1 MQKVL
6 PLLLTMF
13 ILLWVSCSHKYD
25 PDIHNL
31 DFYQWNLWEDAEA
44 DPQEDLPSCGWE
56 NLHRGKGQLVRIPAL
71 LEEQSADSEHTG
83 IYWYHC
89 RFTLP
94 EQWREDSVSLV
105 FEGTSPNI
113 KLFLNEKLIGSCQ
126 GDEDLIK
133 MDVSES
139 IFHTRDN
146 HLSIRI
152 SNDDG
157 GSPGKLNGVVRVEL
171 FKSN

>member
-6 PLLLTMF
+6 PLLLTIF

-31 DFYQWNLWEDAEA
+31 DFYQWNLWEDEEGERGAS
-44 DPQEDLPSCGWE
+44 LPSCGWE
-56 NLHRGKGQLVRIPAL
+56 DLHRGKGRLVRIPAM
-71 LEEQSADSEHTG
+71 LEEHFPDAEQGG

-94 EQWREDSVSLV
+94 EQWREDSVSLF
-105 FEGTSPNI
+105 FEGTSQNI
-113 KLFLNEKLIGSCQ
+113 RLFLNEKLIGSFQ
-126 GDEDLIK
+126 GNEDFIK

-152 SNDDG
+152 SNDHG
-157 GSPGKLNGVVRVEL
+157 GRPGKLNGVSRTEL
-171 FKSN
+171 RKSK